1 MIIQTTMQRFNSFG
15 MFKNSWNPF
24 KTILTVSL
32 LLFCIGE
39 TQTVQAQTFIFNG
52 GPDNSVIYSI
62 STNQQSSSGVVGQL
76 SPNNGFKHTKYDS
89 GLPVPTWTEG
99 AYIEI
104 VLKDGS
110 VSKTDGEDL
119 VVYTRRVDSDTN
131 HKANINDHPIAFR
144 VEGQFDDSNDWK
156 QLFNVYFLYRG
167 SYTDEYSSR
176 IPIKDIWNTLGGSG
190 SQLKKMRFYVAATNG
205 NVASGSKYIEMAMNR
220 FDVLK
225 IGKNDNYSGI
235 LKDQY
240 HLTTDYRTHLKDYV
254 FRHTQGIFDDVNR
267 VEGWERIND
276 AEKTELKSTYGI
288 DIPEFELISNSSKN
302 KPLCTLA
309 PGQALQPTHEVE
321 HILYA
326 MPGDV
331 INLYP
336 YYELYHTDQFYENF
350 SHWYD
355 YKTGGR
361 LKYPAASTSEWT
373 KEFDMLDFLTDPER
387 IQITENYGFFAG
399 YGMAGI
405 NDFSETTYTVKN
417 VTDYINAVNAINE
430 HQKFSY
436 IILDPASKVL
446 DFSGYSNVPMLGE
459 GYAFQGLINGN
470 GTTIKNLK
478 YEKTGVNGVGLIGKG
493 GGTVV
498 VKNLIL
504 DSSCKFVGI
513 KQIGG
518 IIGYLESG
526 SISISN
532 IRTEAALYSAS
543 NIPDQNA
550 GGILGASSGTCRG
563 FKIDNCYIGGKIGEN
578 NNGSAF
584 NAAVIAGWWGAI
596 NNSSLKNVIV
606 DCDLIGPDN
615 SAGYGPR
622 FYIRHVGSNQEVV
635 ISETGIKSRGGI
647 SFENCYGNLQ
657 PTDECW
663 TIYEIPFSIRN
674 AFNDLITPNTEKWN
688 INTLTPSMNNISNT
702 GSHPKTFTITTPQE
716 YIEAVNEING
726 NKAGSSAQPNAYIEI
741 SSNVSELDFTGIN
754 NVPTLG
760 ISTNKFKGHFNG
772 NGCTIKGL
780 NITGGEHVGMFGC
793 VDDGTVVEN
802 LVIDNTCTFKGTEF
816 VGLIGRLFT
825 GTLTVKNIRTEA
837 TVIATATNHYFGTCA
852 GGILGVAYPS
862 GDNKC
867 LFFNNL
873 YIGGSVSGG
882 DKYNAPIVGF
892 LGNNASSNSQSS
904 FVNVFVKCSVSS
916 VDAEVQNYNA
926 SNYNLVSINN
936 GYSNIDK
943 NSFNYYSTKFEKP
956 TQEWKDAQTPA
967 MTGKINRG
975 YELAEGDKSNRLED
989 HKPGTVAT
997 FFCPKN
1003 PYDND
1008 LYQSLPFTTD
1018 EKEYII
1024 AADFSKTFDLNK
1036 HLDIEGAELSEPIIA
1051 FRHIFRIRDGKE
1063 FADQNFGSYTANREY
1078 VRRNQKFVSARC
1090 NAPFQIRLN
1099 TPVPMKAGSSVPT
1112 NIYYKKSAD
1121 EYGRVSGKMEI
1132 ILLDGDT
1139 RKVIN
1144 RGDPGYT
1151 EFYFGD
1157 EFDGVGERTIEGEK
1171 YSIGDGTNKFFRML
1185 KCNPNGQEGHYIVQ
1199 LVATEDPA
1207 NANRRINVYL
1217 DPEKDPN
1224 NVSDPYLIV
1233 AEYDIRFLPKKGAT
1247 MLTMDALYDSEE
1259 YAFARVE
1266 TLEERFNTPVDVIN
1280 FDEYI
1285 NINTL
1290 DNLTLKNKLISL
1302 NETKDIYGNEIA
1314 PDNNSKYKLK
1324 NPGLYHTFFKW
1335 PIPWDKANYA
1345 YGYNYTDGYNMYM
1358 LATHSDM
1365 VHYKQ
1370 AVSLRDYYTYGGPGS
1385 LRDFTN
1391 KNELKLKDPN
1401 PVLGNKNGDNHGRG
1415 LYDVK
1420 YYRTKRKIDE
1430 YYKLQQKKVN
1440 EPGIRVGEESNA
1452 DVPEL
1457 EQGYFYWGNA
1467 ASDPG
1472 VATRLEI
1479 NDLCPGSTIH
1489 VSAWISEFSIDEEST
1504 NLSFNFVA
1512 VMKKDNDA
1520 MGVKAGDRVVLHSF
1534 ITGYV
1539 PDGGKFYRNRTWKDD
1554 GSPYY
1559 DSNGNQYGQT
1569 HWVYNPNYGNPYY
1582 DVNQLDTPSYRN
1594 NGETTTT
1601 GKDDDMRGQW
1611 LNVYYS
1617 FVPRIAEFGFEGITS
1632 DDVYYE
1638 LELDN
1643 NAKSSKGAD
1652 FGIDDIRIYLE
1663 PPMVDVTQLKP
1674 ACDNAST
1681 RLKMV
1686 SPFETLLE
1694 IVGQPETLSSE
1705 GGESLAAY
1713 YTFINKPNFDRLY
1726 KQYQEAN
1733 DPDAGS
1739 KAYAGSV
1746 VKFNYNTGGETD
1758 ERNYGKVV
1766 FNSNYNKNE
1775 EYSFNSEA
1783 TPSGIAF
1790 RNTDKESGER
1800 FIVFESDVAP
1810 GKFDVGAEYYVV
1822 LKAALSDIADGGD
1835 SPEGDTWGF
1844 FGMMEDCAN
1853 KNVISIR
1860 SSQIV
1865 KLDGVFEPNSNNLMV
1880 CENQSPVIQV
1890 NMWGTNDNTGDMV
1903 EVEKNAH
1910 LDWFYGLIKDSSTGK
1925 GFENINETHI
1935 DKENGNPDNTL
1946 KDALSTFRQ
1955 RYPKAE
1961 SVAGIDADPDTYKG
1975 EYKIEEWMLK
1985 LIDWACTPSE
1995 ENPVALLTLYQSS
2008 YVMPPLELEE
2018 GENTKDNYVVAIPIV
2033 SVLEL
2038 TNYIV
2043 CSSPAQLKVTVGNKS
2058 PKLKHGLSYLP
2069 YPDDLI
2075 DVPLRLGLDQL
2086 RTENGANADKE
2097 FTMKTI
2103 TIPVRHASSTDNK
2116 VNSLNRIAEK
2126 VKVDNEV
2133 VEKEGCILLVQTNDP
2148 EYKDLGTLT
2157 AGEENEQLLW
2167 VGEVTTLTANTGEGS
2182 NMEANK
2188 FKVKFYDDIHF
2199 KEGYFYRMRF
2209 QFQENISTEENEEGE
2224 APVVCVGQDVFTI
2237 KIVPKYQVWTGKE
2250 NLNWNNDANWRRADK
2265 EDLYL
2270 FGQRHA
2276 ELAHYIT
2283 NGMRNNHVVNDRK
2296 GCYAPLDFTYVVVED
2311 AGESPYMYAPTLTEK
2326 GPNTGTEKYE
2336 WPATPSEKD
2345 AEKSYSDYPA
2355 DGVGKATGL
2364 IQYDMAAFYP
2374 DKNDLQEVGCRPWYA
2389 NTCNEIHFKPGG
2401 TIMNQQELNYKKA
2414 WVDMEI
2420 NHSRWYTVSS
2430 PLQNVFAG
2438 DFYLPSNGAR
2448 QETELYQDITFDNE
2462 LKKNNRFK
2470 PAVFQRGWDKSIAK
2484 VYELDASKNEI
2495 EAPRNVAVKTFWSH
2509 VYNDVK
2515 EEYGGGVGFSIKTDI
2530 TDMTDNKPN
2539 AYGKVLFRLPKADT
2553 EYLYWNKDNSK
2564 SGHETSIDK
2573 DENHHHHRLNDSQG
2587 TLTATSAEKCEYFLI
2602 GNPFMTHMDIKEFL
2616 KTNDSKLEQK
2626 YWIVTKT
2633 GQIAGSVDASGV
2645 CVAADPTDAE
2655 WAEDPT
2661 VIAPMQGFFV
2671 KTKEAVERVEL
2682 TYDESMMRRYDSRS
2696 GHEDEYLTTTTRSA
2710 AIAPAL
2716 KITAYNYGEP
2726 SSAALLLMN
2735 ESQDAEN
2742 DVEAMDNRDLDI
2754 LSTVYTAKAGKALSI
2769 NFSDDA
2775 EGIEIGVIADEDT
2788 ETVIRFE
2795 GVEAAE
2801 GMYLLDKADHSL
2813 MPLEEGMEVAV
2824 DGAAAGRFFL
2834 TYGMAD
2840 EGMLSGIEWSV
2851 GRGVLTAV
2859 DNAASG
2865 SLEVN
2870 VFDTTGRLL
2879 KHETTGDCEISV
2891 PLERGIYVVEIRTV
2905 KERKSI
2911 KVRI

>member
-1 MIIQTTMQRFNSFG
+1 MTDPVYIYVDI
-15 MFKNSWNPF
+15 K
-24 KTILTVSL
+24 
-32 LLFCIGE
+32 
-39 TQTVQAQTFIFNG
+39 NG
-52 GPDNSVIYSI
+52 GLTKGEAGSI
-62 STNQQSSSGVVGQL
+62 
-76 SPNNGFKHTKYDS
+76 
-89 GLPVPTWTEG
+89 
-99 AYIEI
+99 
-104 VLKDGS
+104 
-110 VSKTDGEDL
+110 
-119 VVYTRRVDSDTN
+119 VVYTRRVNSTYWPE
-131 HKANINDHPIAFR
+131 NINDHPTAFC
-144 VEGQFDDSNDWK
+144 VEGQFDGTTEWK
-156 QLFNVYFLYRG
+156 QLFNVYFVYRG
-167 SYTDEYSSR
+167 SYTNEYSSR
-176 IPIKDIWNTLGGSG
+176 IPISDIWTKSG
-190 SQLKKMRFYVAATNG
+190 MTGVLRKLRFTVLATNG
-205 NVASGSKYIEMAMNR
+205 NKASDSKNIAIAMNC

-225 IGKNDNYSGI
+225 IGQNENYSDTF
-235 LKDQY
+235 KDRF
-240 HLTTDYRTHLKDYV
+240 HLNTDYRTHLRDYT

-267 VEGWERIND
+267 VEGWDKISD
-276 AEKTELKSTYGI
+276 AEKNELKSTYGI
-288 DIPEFELISNSSKN
+288 DIPEFELISNSSTKN
-302 KPLCTLA
+302 KPICTLA
-309 PGQALQPTHEVE
+309 PGQSLQPTHEVE

-361 LKYPAASTSEWT
+361 LKYPDVSTTGWT
-373 KEFDMLDFLTDPER
+373 NDFDMLDFLTDPEK
-387 IQITENYGFFAG
+387 IQISDREGFFAG
-399 YGMAGI
+399 FGMAGI
-405 NDFSETTYTVKN
+405 NDFSETTYTVNN
-417 VTDYINAVNAINE
+417 VNDYINAVKDINE
-430 HQKFSY
+430 HQKFSF
-436 IILDPASKVL
+436 INITASEL
-446 DFSGYSNVPMLGE
+446 DFNNRNDIPMLGD
-459 GYAFQGLINGN
+459 GYEFQGIINGN

-478 YEKTGVNGVGLIGKG
+478 YQKSEKDRVGLIGTA

-504 DSSCKFVGI
+504 DKSCTFIGN

-518 IIGYLESG
+518 IVGYLNSG
-526 SISISN
+526 SISISD
-532 IRTEAALYSAS
+532 IRTEATLYSSA
-543 NIPDQNA
+543 NISDQNA
-550 GGILGASSGTCRG
+550 GGILGYSSGTCNG
-563 FKIDNCYIGGKIGEN
+563 FKISDCYIGGKIGDN
-578 NNGSAF
+578 NNATAF
-584 NAAVIAGWWGAI
+584 NAAVIAGWWGAV
-596 NNSSLKNVIV
+596 NNSSLTNIVV
-606 DCDLIGPDN
+606 DCNLIGPDN
-615 SAGYGPR
+615 SGNGLRY
-622 FYIRHVGSNQEVV
+622 YVRHGGSKQEVSV
-635 ISETGIKSRGGI
+635 SESGIKSRGGI
-647 SFENCYGNLQ
+647 SFVNCYGDLQ
-657 PTDECW
+657 PDDECW
-663 TIYEIPFSIRN
+663 KPFRTTATLPSD
-674 AFNDLITPNTEKWN
+674 ANT
-688 INTLTPSMNNISNT
+688 TLTGWNLTTMTPPMNTASPNYTYKVGNVT
-702 GSHPKTFTITTPQE
+702 E
-716 YIEAVNEING
+716 YINAVNAING
-726 NKAGSSAQPNAYIEI
+726 GQYSANIELTADINFNGQAGIPMIGAYDAYG
-741 SSNVSELDFTGIN
+741 NTA
-754 NVPTLG
+754 
-760 ISTNKFKGHFNG
+760 FKGHFNG
-772 NGCTIKGL
+772 RGFTIRGL
-780 NITGGEHVGMFGC
+780 KIDTPTENMVGMFSC
-793 VDDGTVVEN
+793 VGDGAVIEN
-802 LVIDNTCTFKGTEF
+802 LIIDESCEF
-816 VGLIGRLFT
+816 VGKSYVGIIGRMYS
-825 GTLTVKNIRTEA
+825 GGLTVRNVKSKANI
-837 TVIATATNHYFGTCA
+837 IAKEYDWWVTSA
-852 GGILGVAYPS
+852 GGILGIAANGGTNNYVNMTDVYVGGKVIGKTSTSALVGYLAC
-862 GDNKC
+862 DNTTTQSNFTNVVVEC
-867 LFFNNL
+867 EIEN
-873 YIGGSVSGG
+873 
-882 DKYNAPIVGF
+882 P
-892 LGNNASSNSQSS
+892 ASSGRRYAYFSNPNMAK
-904 FVNVFVKCSVSS
+904 FTNCYGNGID
-916 VDAEVQNYNA
+916 DADTRVTPYVA
-926 SNYNLVSINN
+926 
-936 GYSNIDK
+936 
-943 NSFNYYSTKFEKP
+943 TKK
-956 TQEWKDAQTPA
+956 QYIAEWKDAQTPA
-967 MTGKINRG
+967 MTGKINSG
-975 YELAEGDKSNRLED
+975 YELAEGDKSKRLEE
-989 HKPGTVAT
+989 HRPGTVAT

-1003 PYDND
+1003 PYEG
-1008 LYQSLPFTTD
+1008 LYQSLPFSTG

-1036 HLDIEGAELSEPIIA
+1036 HLDIDGGVLSEPIIA

-1063 FADQNFGSYTANREY
+1063 FADQNFGSYTGNREY

-1090 NAPFQIRLN
+1090 NVPFQIRLT
-1099 TPVPMKAGSSVPT
+1099 TPVPVKAGPTVPT

-1139 RKVIN
+1139 RKEIN
-1144 RGDPGYT
+1144 RGEPGYT

-1157 EFDGVGERTIEGEK
+1157 EFDGVGERTINGEK
-1171 YSIGDGTNKFFRML
+1171 YSIGDGTNKFYRML

-1199 LVATEDPA
+1199 LVATENPDDPSK
-1207 NANRRINVYL
+1207 RIKVYGAT
-1217 DPEKDPN
+1217 DETD
-1224 NVSDPYLIV
+1224 SYLIV
-1233 AEYDIRFLPKKGAT
+1233 AEYNIRFLPKKGAT
-1247 MLTMDALYDSEE
+1247 MLTMDALYDNDE

-1266 TLEERFNTPVDVIN
+1266 TLEERFSTPVDVIN

-1285 NINTL
+1285 NINIL
-1290 DNLTLKNKLISL
+1290 ENLTLRNKLISL

-1314 PDNNSKYKLK
+1314 PNSNSKYKLK
-1324 NPGLYHTFFKW
+1324 NPNLYHTFFKW

-1345 YGYNYTDGYNMYM
+1345 YGYDYTDGYNMYM

-1365 VHYKQ
+1365 VHYRQ
-1370 AVSLRDYYTYGGPGS
+1370 AVSLRDYYTYGGSGNIK
-1385 LRDFTN
+1385 DYTD

-1401 PVLGNKNGDNHGRG
+1401 PILGNKNADNHGRG

-1430 YYKLQQKKVN
+1430 YYKSQQKKVN
-1440 EPGIRVGEESNA
+1440 EPSARAGEEANS
-1452 DVPEL
+1452 DMPEL

-1554 GSPYY
+1554 GSPYL

-1569 HWVYNPNYGNPYY
+1569 HWVFNPNYGNPYY
-1582 DVNQLDTPSYRN
+1582 DVNQLNPQSYRN
-1594 NGETTTT
+1594 NGQTTTT
-1601 GKDDDMRGQW
+1601 GTDDDMRGQW

-1674 ACDNAST
+1674 ACDNEST

-1694 IVGQPETLSSE
+1694 IVGQPETLSTD

-1726 KQYQEAN
+1726 KLYKEAN

-1739 KAYAGSV
+1739 KAYAESV
-1746 VKFNYNTGGETD
+1746 VRFNYNTGSVTD

-1775 EYSFNSEA
+1775 EYKFNSEA

-1810 GKFDVGAEYYVV
+1810 GKFDVGAEYYIV
-1822 LKAALSDIADGGD
+1822 LKAALSNIASGVDNPD
-1835 SPEGDTWGF
+1835 NDPWEF
-1844 FGMMEDCAN
+1844 FDMMGDCAN

-1860 SSQIV
+1860 SSQVI
-1865 KLDGVFEPNSNNLMV
+1865 KLDGVFEPNSSNLKV
-1880 CENQSPVIQV
+1880 CENQSPVLQV
-1890 NMWGTNDNTGDMV
+1890 NMWGTNDDTGDMV

-1925 GFENINETHI
+1925 GFEDINETHI
-1935 DKENGNPDNTL
+1935 DKENGNPDHTL

-2018 GENTKDNYVVAIPIV
+2018 REDAKDNYVVAIPIV

-2069 YPDDLI
+2069 YPDELV

-2103 TIPVRHASSTDNK
+2103 TIPVRHASSSDNK
-2116 VNSLNRIAEK
+2116 VNSLNRIPEK
-2126 VKVDNEV
+2126 VKVEDEV
-2133 VEKEGCILLVQTNDP
+2133 IEKEGCILLVQTNDP

-2167 VGEVTTLTANTGEGS
+2167 VGEITTLTANTGEGS
-2182 NMEANK
+2182 NIEDNK

-2209 QFQENISTEENEEGE
+2209 QFQENVTADDNEEAD
-2224 APVVCVGQDVFTI
+2224 APVICVGQDVFTI

-2270 FGQRHA
+2270 SGSRHA

-2283 NGMRNNHVVNDRK
+2283 NGMRNNYVVNERK
-2296 GCYAPLDFTYVVVED
+2296 GSYAPLDFTYVLIDDE
-2311 AGESPYMYAPTLTEK
+2311 AESPYMYAPTLTEK
-2326 GPNTGTEKYE
+2326 GPISGTEIYE
-2336 WPATPSEKD
+2336 WPATPSVKD
-2345 AEKSYSDYPA
+2345 AGKSYSDYPV
-2355 DGVGKATGL
+2355 DGVGSVTGL

-2374 DKNDLQEVGCRPWYA
+2374 DKTDLLKVGCRPWYA
-2389 NTCNEIHFKPGG
+2389 NTCNEIHFKSGG
-2401 TIMNQQELNYKKA
+2401 TIMNQQELTYNKA
-2414 WVDMEI
+2414 WVDVELD
-2420 NHSRWYTVSS
+2420 HSRWQTVST
-2430 PLQNVFAG
+2430 PLQEVYAG
-2438 DFYLPSNGAR
+2438 DFYLPSDGAR
-2448 QETELYQDITFDNE
+2448 QSTELYQDINFDNE
-2462 LKKNNRFK
+2462 LKTNHRFK
-2470 PAVFQRGWDKSIAK
+2470 PAVFQRGWDKSVAR
-2484 VYELDASKNEI
+2484 VYEIDGPAVDATDI
-2495 EAPRNVAVKTFWSH
+2495 RNVAVKTFWSH

-2515 EEYGGGVGFSIKTDI
+2515 EQYGGGVGFSIKTDI
-2530 TDMTDNKPN
+2530 SAMTFHKPEED
-2539 AYGKVLFRLPKADT
+2539 GKVLFRLPKADT
-2553 EYLYWNKDNSK
+2553 EYLYWNKDGSQ
-2564 SGHETSIDK
+2564 SGHKTDIARGDGQY
-2573 DENHHHHRLNDSQG
+2573 RLNNSNG
-2587 TLTATSAEKCEYFLI
+2587 TITVTSANDTRYFLV
-2602 GNPFMTHMDIKEFL
+2602 GNPFMTHMDIQEFL
-2616 KTNDSKLEQK
+2616 KKNENLLEPN
-2626 YWIVTKT
+2626 YWIVTEK
-2633 GQIAGSVDASGV
+2633 GQIAGSVSSAGVFTAIASDSSEESL
-2645 CVAADPTDAE
+2645 AAE
-2655 WAEDPT
+2655 PT
-2661 VIAPMQGFFV
+2661 VIPPMQGFFV
-2671 KTKEAVERVEL
+2671 KSKTSATTLSLE
-2682 TYDESMMRRYDSRS
+2682 YDESMMRRYDSS
-2696 GHEDEYLTTTTRSA
+2696 GKYLTSTTRA
-2710 AIAPAL
+2710 EETLTPL
-2716 KITAYNYGEP
+2716 KISSYNYGEP
-2726 SSAALLLMN
+2726 SSAALLLTKRN
-2735 ESQDAEN
+2735 ADADN
-2742 DVEAMDNRDLDI
+2742 DVEAIDNRDLDV
-2754 LSTVYTAKAGKALSI
+2754 LSTVYTTKDGAALSI
-2769 NFSDDA
+2769 NSCADI
-2775 EGIEIGVIADEDT
+2775 EGTEIGVIADDDT

-2795 GVEAAE
+2795 GVESVE
-2801 GMYLLDKADHSL
+2801 GLYLLDKTDRSL
-2813 MPLEEGMEVAV
+2813 TPLEEGMEVVV

-2834 TYGMAD
+2834 TYGIAY

-2851 GRGVLTAV
+2851 EGGVLTVV

-2865 SLEVN
+2865 TLEVN
-2870 VFDTTGRLL
+2870 VFDTVGRFVNR
-2879 KHETTGDCEISV
+2879 EATNADV
-2891 PLERGIYVVEIRTV
+2891 LEMHLEHGIYVVDIRTA
-2905 KERKSI
+2905 KECKSI